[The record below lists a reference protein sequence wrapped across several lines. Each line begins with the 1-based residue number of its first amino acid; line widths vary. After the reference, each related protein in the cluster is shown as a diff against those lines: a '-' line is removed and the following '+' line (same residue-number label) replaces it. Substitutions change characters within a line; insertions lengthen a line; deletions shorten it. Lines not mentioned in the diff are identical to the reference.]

1 MNVPGVL
8 GLTRG
13 RPHKKGRVFVHDL
26 DRVDGEGHH
35 EQRDKEE
42 DVPEERQPAA
52 AFEARV
58 PQDIP
63 IPVAEQGSEEDEQ
76 VEQSHADA
84 DARRQYAPL
93 LVATLKRPSDKRN
106 LRPILLPLS
115 AALLLVALLLLLLVA
130 LLLLVFACAMM

>member
-1 MNVPGVL
+1 M
-8 GLTRG
+8 
-13 RPHKKGRVFVHDL
+13 HDL

-84 DARRQYAPL
+84 DARRQYAAL
-93 LVATLKRPSDKRN
+93 LVATFLKRPSDKRN

-115 AALLLVALLLLLLVA
+115 AALLLVALLLLLL
-130 LLLLVFACAMM
+130 LLLVIACAMM